1 VDEEL
6 RKKIDALEGQ
16 SQRATRWFYV
26 WIALALLSIS
36 AAVIGPQQRT
46 HPLDSPWWL
55 AMWIIYA
62 TGALIAAAVN
72 RIRVRFLQQDERKL
86 AFEDDLRCYV
96 PPTEHWAFKLL
107 SANEDELRRYY
118 QITLTQS
125 AWIFIVGLLSLAGG
139 FIIIAV
145 TFAQL
150 RSTDSQQDKLIVA
163 VLGAVGTIGAQM
175 VGAIFMRMN
184 TAIATNMQAF
194 HGRLVDTH
202 QLLFGN
208 LLGNRVEGH
217 HRRSDTWA
225 KMALA
230 LMRLPA
236 TAVTAIPD
244 DTSSP
249 NPAPSGPAMTTGQAQ
264 AVAAKLSALRPA
276 LPSFA

>member
-1 VDEEL
+1 MSTVGLNAE
-6 RKKIDALEGQ
+6 KINKLNARI
-16 SQRATRWFYV
+16 QRSTPWFYV

-36 AAVIGPQQRT
+36 AAVIGPQWGF
-46 HPLDSPWWL
+46 DSAWWL
-55 AMWIIYA
+55 ATWMVYA

-72 RIRVRFLQQDERKL
+72 RIRIRFLQQDERKL
-86 AFEDDLRCYV
+86 EFEDDLRCYV
-96 PPTEHWAFKLL
+96 PVGEHWAFKLL

-139 FIIIAV
+139 FVIIAV

-150 RSTDSQQDKLIVA
+150 RTTAPWKDQVVVA
-163 VLGAVGTIGAQM
+163 VVGAVGTIGAQM

-202 QLLFGN
+202 QLLLGN
-208 LLGNRVEGH
+208 LLGNRVQGW
-217 HRRSDTWA
+217 RLRSQTWA
-225 KMALA
+225 QMAPA

-236 TAVTAIPD
+236 SSVTAIPD
-244 DTSSP
+244 QPTTT
-249 NPAPSGPAMTTGQAQ
+249 PAPVTSMTADQAK
-264 AVAAKLSALRPA
+264 AVAGALNAKKTDQ
-276 LPSFA
+276 PSFA